1 MDFNIPDKNQY
12 SNTLAKLK
20 DLFTKTVPTAT
31 TAVGSVVY
39 ELLLRPMSIITAS
52 VQTALDKYHA
62 NRSIRRLSSSGNTTV
77 GAADDILANYFVV
90 RESGRKATGVITVYS
105 NAPVMRIPYHTV
117 FRVGDVTVQTTKLVY
132 GVYDNLDSYP
142 TTADTT
148 YVQSNLVGGKYA
160 FNVSVESVDYLDR
173 IIPAGVAA
181 EPLGVLSDF
190 YTAYLAS
197 ALEGGSTAE
206 TDAQMV
212 ERARTNVCSW
222 QGCSKSIQKLLEL
235 SGIRVYSS
243 ASFDTSDPEMTRF
256 TDTDTFVGTSGM
268 IDTYVKTAQVPLT
281 RSVTV
286 STHGDTKIDITDKVP
301 AGTISINAVQNSAT
315 GDTVRFKAIWGTK
328 DPHQAS
334 AIGARYSSLQ
344 TTTLDLTSKSVPS
357 SLVVT
362 YTYMPYID
370 VLQNH
375 MNRDDIRIL
384 GSSVLVRAAVPS
396 VMSLYADLVP
406 AGYDEDTVLQTIAD
420 YVNNTE
426 VGVASLNTA
435 DIQEYLSNNLPGAY
449 FKNPAV
455 VVVRSPRTDGTTN
468 YVVQSDNGV
477 ITASEGDY
485 VYTKRVRF
493 FCMVP

>member
-1 MDFNIPDKNQY
+1 MDFNIPDKSQY

-31 TAVGSVVY
+31 TAVGSAIY

-52 VQTALDKYHA
+52 IQTTLDKYHA
-62 NRSIRRLSSSGNTTV
+62 DRSIRRLSSSGNTTV
-77 GAADDILANYFVV
+77 GAADDILANYFVD
-90 RESGRKATGVITVYS
+90 RESGRKSTGVITIYS
-105 NAPVMRIPYHTV
+105 NAPVMRVPYHTV

-132 GVYDNLDSYP
+132 GVYENLDTYP
-142 TTADTT
+142 TTTDTA

-181 EPLGVLSDF
+181 EPQGALSDF

-212 ERARTNVCSW
+212 ARARTTVCSW

-235 SGIRVYSS
+235 SGVRVYSS
-243 ASFDTSDPEMTRF
+243 ASFDDADPEMARF
-256 TDTDTFVGTSGM
+256 TGTDTFVGTSGM

-286 STHGDTKIDITDKVP
+286 PTNGETKIDITDKLP
-301 AGTISINAVQNSAT
+301 AGVISINAVQNPDT
-315 GDTVRFKAIWGTK
+315 GDRVLFKVAWGTK
-328 DPHQAS
+328 DPLQAS

-344 TTTLDLTSKSVPS
+344 KTTLELTSKNNPPS
-357 SLVVT
+357 LLVT

-384 GSSVLVRAAVPS
+384 GSSVIVRAAVPS
-396 VMSLYADLVP
+396 VISLYADLVP
-406 AGYDEDTVLQTIAD
+406 AGHSESSVLQTIAD

-426 VGVASLNTA
+426 VGVGSINTA

-477 ITASEGDY
+477 VTASEGDD